1 MEEEIEKNKQKE
13 VIQKAY
19 KYNIFLGIWIIA
31 VFIIFFLL
39 QITKIITDQYLTLG
53 FGLIILIYAIALHTQ
68 NHKLKIKSIASI
80 LVYSLNILSVIGVVL
95 IIFANQA
102 HNLLELAVGVLL
114 GLVTLILQFLATIFA
129 LLSAR
134 KLRKLYP
141 DILDNRRKNTNYSY
155 FLQVNI

>member
-1 MEEEIEKNKQKE
+1 MKEEIDENKEKE

-31 VFIIFFLL
+31 VFIIFLL

-80 LVYSLNILSVIGVVL
+80 LVYGLNILSVIGVVL
-95 IIFANQA
+95 IILANQA

-114 GLVTLILQFLATIFA
+114 GLVSLILQVLAAIFV

-141 DILDNRRKNTNYSY
+141 DILDNRRKNTN
-155 FLQVNI
+155 

>member
-1 MEEEIEKNKQKE
+1 M
-13 VIQKAY
+13 
-19 KYNIFLGIWIIA
+19 
-31 VFIIFFLL
+31 L

-80 LVYSLNILSVIGVVL
+80 LVYGLNILSVIGVVL
-95 IIFANQA
+95 IILANQA

-114 GLVTLILQFLATIFA
+114 GLVSLILQVLAAIFA

-141 DILDNRRKNTNYSY
+141 DILDNRRKNTN
-155 FLQVNI
+155 

>member
-1 MEEEIEKNKQKE
+1 MNEEIDENKEKE

-31 VFIIFFLL
+31 VFIIFLL

-68 NHKLKIKSIASI
+68 NHKLKIKSIASV
-80 LVYSLNILSVIGVVL
+80 LVYGLNILSVIGVVL
-95 IIFANQA
+95 IILANQA

-114 GLVTLILQFLATIFA
+114 GLVSLILQVLAAIFA

-141 DILDNRRKNTNYSY
+141 DILDNRRKNTN
-155 FLQVNI
+155 

>member
-1 MEEEIEKNKQKE
+1 MKEEIDENKEKE

-19 KYNIFLGIWIIA
+19 KYNGLLGIWIIT
-31 VFIIFFLL
+31 VFIIFLL

-80 LVYSLNILSVIGVVL
+80 LVYGLNILSVIGVVL
-95 IIFANQA
+95 IILANQA

-114 GLVTLILQFLATIFA
+114 GLVTLILQVSAVIFA

-141 DILDNRRKNTNYSY
+141 DILDNRRKNTN
-155 FLQVNI
+155 

>member
-1 MEEEIEKNKQKE
+1 RMKEEIDENKEKE

-19 KYNIFLGIWIIA
+19 KYNGLLGIWIIA
-31 VFIIFFLL
+31 VFIIFLL

-80 LVYSLNILSVIGVVL
+80 LVYGLNILSVIGVVL
-95 IIFANQA
+95 IILANQA
-102 HNLLELAVGVLL
+102 HNLLELTVGVLL
-114 GLVTLILQFLATIFA
+114 GLVTLILQFLAAIFA

-134 KLRKLYP
+134 KLRKFYP
-141 DILDNRRKNTNYSY
+141 DIIDNRKKK
-155 FLQVNI
+155 I

>member
-1 MEEEIEKNKQKE
+1 MKEEIDENKEKE

-31 VFIIFFLL
+31 VFIIFLL

-53 FGLIILIYAIALHTQ
+53 FDLIILIYAIALHTQ

-80 LVYSLNILSVIGVVL
+80 LVYGLNILSVIGVVL
-95 IIFANQA
+95 IILANQA

-114 GLVTLILQFLATIFA
+114 GLVSLILQVLAAIFA

-141 DILDNRRKNTNYSY
+141 DILDNRRKNTN
-155 FLQVNI
+155 

>member
-1 MEEEIEKNKQKE
+1 MKEEIDENKEKE

-31 VFIIFFLL
+31 VFIIFLL
-39 QITKIITDQYLTLG
+39 QVTKIITDQYLTLG

-80 LVYSLNILSVIGVVL
+80 LVYGLNILSVIGVVL
-95 IIFANQA
+95 IILANQA

-114 GLVTLILQFLATIFA
+114 GLVTLILQVLAAIFA
-129 LLSAR
+129 LLAAR

-141 DILDNRRKNTNYSY
+141 DIIDNRKKK
-155 FLQVNI
+155 I

>member
-1 MEEEIEKNKQKE
+1 MKEEIDENKEKE

-31 VFIIFFLL
+31 VFIIFLL

-80 LVYSLNILSVIGVVL
+80 LVYGLNILSVIGVVL
-95 IIFANQA
+95 NILANQA

-114 GLVTLILQFLATIFA
+114 GLVSLILQVLAAIFA

-141 DILDNRRKNTNYSY
+141 DILDNRRKNTN
-155 FLQVNI
+155 

>member
-1 MEEEIEKNKQKE
+1 MKEEIDENKEKE

-19 KYNIFLGIWIIA
+19 KYNIFLGIWSIA
-31 VFIIFFLL
+31 VFIIFLL

-80 LVYSLNILSVIGVVL
+80 LVYGLNILSVIGVVL
-95 IIFANQA
+95 IFLANQA

-114 GLVTLILQFLATIFA
+114 GLVTLILQVLAAIFA

-141 DILDNRRKNTNYSY
+141 DILDNRRKNTN
-155 FLQVNI
+155 

>member
-1 MEEEIEKNKQKE
+1 MKNDIDENKEKE

-31 VFIIFFLL
+31 VFIIFLL

-80 LVYSLNILSVIGVVL
+80 LVYIFNILSGLSAFL
-95 IIFANQA
+95 IILANQA
-102 HNLLELAVGVLL
+102 HNLLELEIG
-114 GLVTLILQFLATIFA
+114 A
-129 LLSAR
+129 LLA
-134 KLRKLYP
+134 LLNF
-141 DILDNRRKNTNYSY
+141 I
-155 FLQVNI
+155 

>member
-1 MEEEIEKNKQKE
+1 MKEEIDENKEKE

-31 VFIIFFLL
+31 VFIIFLL

-80 LVYSLNILSVIGVVL
+80 LVYGLNILSVIGVVL
-95 IIFANQA
+95 IFLANQA

-114 GLVTLILQFLATIFA
+114 GLVTLILQVLAAIFA

-141 DILDNRRKNTNYSY
+141 DILDNRRKNTN
-155 FLQVNI
+155 

>member
-1 MEEEIEKNKQKE
+1 MKEEIDENKEKE

-19 KYNIFLGIWIIA
+19 KYNGLLGIWIIA
-31 VFIIFFLL
+31 VFIIFLL

-80 LVYSLNILSVIGVVL
+80 LVYGLNILSVIGVVL
-95 IIFANQA
+95 IIFANQV

-114 GLVTLILQFLATIFA
+114 GLVTLILQVLAAIFA

-141 DILDNRRKNTNYSY
+141 DILDNRRKNTN
-155 FLQVNI
+155 

>member
-1 MEEEIEKNKQKE
+1 

-31 VFIIFFLL
+31 VFIIFLL

-80 LVYSLNILSVIGVVL
+80 LVYGLNILSVIGVVL
-95 IIFANQA
+95 IILANQA

-114 GLVTLILQFLATIFA
+114 GLVTLILQVSAAIFA

-141 DILDNRRKNTNYSY
+141 DILDNRRKNTN
-155 FLQVNI
+155 

>member
-1 MEEEIEKNKQKE
+1 MKEEIDENKEKE

-31 VFIIFFLL
+31 VFIIFSI

-80 LVYSLNILSVIGVVL
+80 LVYGLNILSVIGIVL

-114 GLVTLILQFLATIFA
+114 GLVTLILQVLAAIFA

-141 DILDNRRKNTNYSY
+141 DILDNRRKNTN
-155 FLQVNI
+155 

>member
-1 MEEEIEKNKQKE
+1 MKVEIDENKEKE

-19 KYNIFLGIWIIA
+19 KYNGLLGIWIIA
-31 VFIIFFLL
+31 VFIIFLL

-80 LVYSLNILSVIGVVL
+80 LVYGLNILSVIGVVL
-95 IIFANQA
+95 IILANQA

-114 GLVTLILQFLATIFA
+114 GLVTLILQVLAAIFA

-141 DILDNRRKNTNYSY
+141 DILDNRRKNTN
-155 FLQVNI
+155 

>member
-1 MEEEIEKNKQKE
+1 MKEEIDENKEKE

-31 VFIIFFLL
+31 VFIIFLL

-80 LVYSLNILSVIGVVL
+80 LVYSLNVLSVIGVVL
-95 IIFANQA
+95 IILANQA

-114 GLVTLILQFLATIFA
+114 GLVTLILQVSAAIFA

-141 DILDNRRKNTNYSY
+141 DILDNRRKNTN
-155 FLQVNI
+155 

>member
-1 MEEEIEKNKQKE
+1 MKEEIDENKEKE

-31 VFIIFFLL
+31 VFIIFLL

-80 LVYSLNILSVIGVVL
+80 LVYGLNILSVIGVVL
-95 IIFANQA
+95 IILANQA

-114 GLVTLILQFLATIFA
+114 GLVTLILQVSAAIFS

-141 DILDNRRKNTNYSY
+141 DILDNRRKNTN
-155 FLQVNI
+155 

>member
-1 MEEEIEKNKQKE
+1 MKEEIDENKEKE

-31 VFIIFFLL
+31 VFIIFLL

-80 LVYSLNILSVIGVVL
+80 LVYGLNILSVIGVVL
-95 IIFANQA
+95 IILANQA
-102 HNLLELAVGVLL
+102 HNLLELAVGGLL
-114 GLVTLILQFLATIFA
+114 GLVTLILQVSAAIFA

-141 DILDNRRKNTNYSY
+141 DILDNRRKNTN
-155 FLQVNI
+155 

>member
-1 MEEEIEKNKQKE
+1 MKEEIDENKEKE

-19 KYNIFLGIWIIA
+19 NYNIFLGIWIIA
-31 VFIIFFLL
+31 VFIIFLL

-80 LVYSLNILSVIGVVL
+80 LVYGLNILSVIGVVL
-95 IIFANQA
+95 IILANQA

-114 GLVTLILQFLATIFA
+114 GLVTLILQVSAAIFA

-141 DILDNRRKNTNYSY
+141 DILDNRRKNTN
-155 FLQVNI
+155 

>member
-1 MEEEIEKNKQKE
+1 MKEEIDENKEKE

-31 VFIIFFLL
+31 VFIIFLL
-39 QITKIITDQYLTLG
+39 QITKIITDQYLNLG

-80 LVYSLNILSVIGVVL
+80 LVYGLNILSVIGVVL
-95 IIFANQA
+95 IILANQA

-114 GLVTLILQFLATIFA
+114 GLVSLILQVLAAIFA

-141 DILDNRRKNTNYSY
+141 DILDNRRKNTN
-155 FLQVNI
+155 

>member
-1 MEEEIEKNKQKE
+1 MKRMKEEIDENKEKE

-19 KYNIFLGIWIIA
+19 KYNGLLGIWIIA
-31 VFIIFFLL
+31 VFISFLL

-80 LVYSLNILSVIGVVL
+80 LVYGLNILSVIGVVL
-95 IIFANQA
+95 IILANQA
-102 HNLLELAVGVLL
+102 HNLLELSVGVLL
-114 GLVTLILQFLATIFA
+114 GLVTLILQVSAAIFA

-134 KLRKLYP
+134 KLRKFYT
-141 DILDNRRKNTNYSY
+141 DIIDNRKKK
-155 FLQVNI
+155 I

>member
-1 MEEEIEKNKQKE
+1 MKEEIDENKEKE

-19 KYNIFLGIWIIA
+19 KYNGLLGIWIIA
-31 VFIIFFLL
+31 VFIIFLL

-80 LVYSLNILSVIGVVL
+80 LVYSLNVLSVIGVVL
-95 IIFANQA
+95 IILANQA

-114 GLVTLILQFLATIFA
+114 GLVTLILQVSAAIFA

-141 DILDNRRKNTNYSY
+141 DILDNRRKNTN
-155 FLQVNI
+155 

>member
-1 MEEEIEKNKQKE
+1 MKEEIDENKEKE

-19 KYNIFLGIWIIA
+19 KYNGLLGIWIIA
-31 VFIIFFLL
+31 VFTIFLL
-39 QITKIITDQYLTLG
+39 QVTKIITDSYLVWG
-53 FGLIILIYAIALHTQ
+53 FGLLILIYAIALHVQ
-68 NHKLKIKSIASI
+68 NHKLRIKSIASI
-80 LVYSLNILSVIGVVL
+80 LVYSLNVLSVIGAVL

-114 GLVTLILQFLATIFA
+114 GLVTLILQDLAAIFA

-141 DILDNRRKNTNYSY
+141 DILDNRRKK
-155 FLQVNI
+155 I

>member
-1 MEEEIEKNKQKE
+1 MKEEIDENKEKE

-31 VFIIFFLL
+31 VFIIFLL

-80 LVYSLNILSVIGVVL
+80 LVYGLNILSVIGVVL
-95 IIFANQA
+95 IILANQA

-114 GLVTLILQFLATIFA
+114 GLVSLILQVLAAIFA

-141 DILDNRRKNTNYSY
+141 DIIDNRRKK
-155 FLQVNI
+155 I

>member
-1 MEEEIEKNKQKE
+1 MKEEIDENKEKE
-13 VIQKAY
+13 MIQKAY

-31 VFIIFFLL
+31 VFIIFLL

-80 LVYSLNILSVIGVVL
+80 LVYGLNILSVIGVVL
-95 IIFANQA
+95 IILANQA

-114 GLVTLILQFLATIFA
+114 GLVTLILQVSAAIFA

-141 DILDNRRKNTNYSY
+141 DILDNRRKNTN
-155 FLQVNI
+155 

>member
-1 MEEEIEKNKQKE
+1 MKEEIDENKEKE

-31 VFIIFFLL
+31 VFIIFLL

-80 LVYSLNILSVIGVVL
+80 LVYGLNILSVIGVVL
-95 IIFANQA
+95 IILANQA
-102 HNLLELAVGVLL
+102 HNLLELAVGVIL
-114 GLVTLILQFLATIFA
+114 GLVTLILQVSAAIFA

-141 DILDNRRKNTNYSY
+141 DILDNRRKNTN
-155 FLQVNI
+155 

>member
-1 MEEEIEKNKQKE
+1 KMKEEIDENKEKE

-31 VFIIFFLL
+31 VFIIFLL

-80 LVYSLNILSVIGVVL
+80 LVYGLNILSVIGVVL
-95 IIFANQA
+95 IILANQA

-114 GLVTLILQFLATIFA
+114 GLVSLILQVSAAIFA

-141 DILDNRRKNTNYSY
+141 DILDNRRKNTN
-155 FLQVNI
+155 

>member
-1 MEEEIEKNKQKE
+1 MKEEIDENKEKE

-31 VFIIFFLL
+31 VFIIFLL

-80 LVYSLNILSVIGVVL
+80 LVYGLNILSVIGVVL
-95 IIFANQA
+95 IILANQA
-102 HNLLELAVGVLL
+102 HNLLELTVGVLL
-114 GLVTLILQFLATIFA
+114 GLMTLILQVLAAIFA

-141 DILDNRRKNTNYSY
+141 DILDNRRKNTN
-155 FLQVNI
+155 

>member
-1 MEEEIEKNKQKE
+1 
-13 VIQKAY
+13 KAY

-31 VFIIFFLL
+31 VFIIFLL

-80 LVYSLNILSVIGVVL
+80 LVYGLNILSVIGVVL
-95 IIFANQA
+95 IILANQA

-114 GLVTLILQFLATIFA
+114 GLVSLILQVLAAIFA

-141 DILDNRRKNTNYSY
+141 DILDNRRKNTN
-155 FLQVNI
+155 

>member
-1 MEEEIEKNKQKE
+1 MKEEIDENKEKE

-31 VFIIFFLL
+31 VFIIFLL

-80 LVYSLNILSVIGVVL
+80 LVYGLNILSVIGVVL
-95 IIFANQA
+95 IILANQA
-102 HNLLELAVGVLL
+102 HNLLELAVGFLL
-114 GLVTLILQFLATIFA
+114 GLVTLILQVSAAIFA

-141 DILDNRRKNTNYSY
+141 DILDNRRKNTN
-155 FLQVNI
+155 

>member
-1 MEEEIEKNKQKE
+1 MKEEIDENKEKE

-19 KYNIFLGIWIIA
+19 KYNGLLGIWIIA
-31 VFIIFFLL
+31 VFIIFLL

-80 LVYSLNILSVIGVVL
+80 LVYSLNVLSVIGVVL
-95 IIFANQA
+95 IILANQA

-114 GLVTLILQFLATIFA
+114 GLVTLILQVLAAIFA

-141 DILDNRRKNTNYSY
+141 DIIDNRKKK
-155 FLQVNI
+155 I

>member
-1 MEEEIEKNKQKE
+1 MKEEIDENKEKE

-31 VFIIFFLL
+31 VFIIFLL

-80 LVYSLNILSVIGVVL
+80 LVYGLNILSVIGVVL
-95 IIFANQA
+95 IILANQA
-102 HNLLELAVGVLL
+102 HNLLELSVGVLL
-114 GLVTLILQFLATIFA
+114 GLVTLILQVSAAIFA

-141 DILDNRRKNTNYSY
+141 DILDNRRKNTN
-155 FLQVNI
+155 